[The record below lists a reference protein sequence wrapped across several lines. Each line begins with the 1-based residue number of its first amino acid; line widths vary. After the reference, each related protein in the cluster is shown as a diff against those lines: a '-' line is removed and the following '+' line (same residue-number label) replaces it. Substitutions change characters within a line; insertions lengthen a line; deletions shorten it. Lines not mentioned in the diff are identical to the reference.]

1 MAYFIGAIEMYDLLL
16 PGSLPFLLILILIGV
31 ILLYTGPKLHAAKRI
46 WLTST
51 LCAYWLMSTHFGAT
65 YLESLLNRDF
75 TSITANIETIDADA
89 IVVLSGGGHTLG
101 NNRNTIN
108 IASTHT
114 VYRILEAYR
123 LHKKLPKVPIIL
135 SGGIGDSLTLSTP
148 ESEIMRKELLELGVK
163 DSLLLMEPDSQNT
176 YEQAINI
183 AKLMTHLEI
192 KQFILVTS
200 HTHMKRALD
209 TFQTQ
214 DLYGVPSVAF
224 HTENPARR
232 ITWSLYPTKTDLDR
246 SQNVIR
252 EIAAYLYYKQQGW
265 IAISDDFD

>member
-1 MAYFIGAIEMYDLLL
+1 MYDLLL

-31 ILLYTGPKLHAAKRI
+31 VLLYTGPKLRAAKRI

-51 LCAYWLMSTHFGAT
+51 LCTYWLMSTHLGAT
-65 YLESLLNRDF
+65 YLESLLNRDV

-101 NNRNTIN
+101 NNANTIN

-114 VYRILEAYR
+114 AYRVLEAYR
-123 LHKKLPKVPIIL
+123 LHKKLPEVPIIL
-135 SGGIGDSLTLSTP
+135 SGGIGDSLALSIS
-148 ESEIMRKELLELGVK
+148 ESEIMRKELLELGVQ
-163 DSLLLMEPDSQNT
+163 DNLLLMEQNSNNT

-183 AKLMTHLEI
+183 AMLMTRLDMRS
-192 KQFILVTS
+192 FILVTS
-200 HTHMKRALD
+200 HTHMKRALA

-214 DLYGVPSVAF
+214 DLYAIPSAAF
-224 HTENPARR
+224 HTTTPALR
-232 ITWSLYPTKTDLDR
+232 IKWSLFPNKTDLDR
-246 SQNVIR
+246 SQNVVR

-265 IAISDDFD
+265 IAIADDFD